1 MAQAVARAEALESSH
16 AQRSDWQA
24 DGERGKAPRFV
35 ARWGRRGP
43 QPQMTTATAVTAMFT
58 RPIGINHDHE
68 KRMSWS

>member
-24 DGERGKAPRFV
+24 DDERGKAPRS
-35 ARWGRRGP
+35 RPPKMQLGP